1 MTDHLQS
8 KKCEMGIPVWYRGA
22 ISLLLAEKRRFLSSA
37 NYQQIKSV

>member
-22 ISLLLAEKRRFLSSA
+22 LSLCFWQKKEDFFPL
-37 NYQQIKSV
+37 QITSK